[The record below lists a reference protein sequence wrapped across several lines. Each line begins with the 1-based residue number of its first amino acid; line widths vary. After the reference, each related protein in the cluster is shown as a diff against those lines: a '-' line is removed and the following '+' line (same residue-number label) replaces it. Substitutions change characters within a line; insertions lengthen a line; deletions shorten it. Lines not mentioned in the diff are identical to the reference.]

1 MAKHMIY
8 AFWAENISSMKYILS
23 LRIEKMTKPTTSY
36 KGILSDKYKFIDKKN
51 PIPKCQTVCVARA
64 LSIWYLRCK
73 LLHFISQLFVNIR
86 VMRLYQQIV
95 SSYMHQAVISPY
107 QTDSD

>member
-1 MAKHMIY
+1 MIY

-51 PIPKCQTVCVARA
+51 P
-64 LSIWYLRCK
+64 YLNVK
-73 LLHFISQLFVNIR
+73 L
-86 VMRLYQQIV
+86 Y
-95 SSYMHQAVISPY
+95 A
-107 QTDSD
+107 

>member
-51 PIPKCQTVCVARA
+51 P
-64 LSIWYLRCK
+64 YLNVK
-73 LLHFISQLFVNIR
+73 L
-86 VMRLYQQIV
+86 Y
-95 SSYMHQAVISPY
+95 A
-107 QTDSD
+107 